1 MSDSPRYTYTY
12 LNKRAHDAALYGY
25 AFVALA
31 ASILA
36 LYRFFP
42 AMLSEDAGAMTT
54 AIFVVLV
61 SLCTLL
67 LVWPV
72 LTLKKKRGWFIR
84 KGSATLSADGVTF
97 SPGATIAFADIFR
110 VSCKTVADFGNRY
123 EVLRIGYGT
132 KSFSIF
138 GCETPG
144 SGEETDL
151 TRLAHAIGRRC
162 EQLESAGED
171 GEILYRRPAPPEDPN
186 AIHFHN
192 R

>member
-1 MSDSPRYTYTY
+1 MSDTPRFTYTY

-25 AFVALA
+25 TFVALA

-54 AIFVVLV
+54 AIFVVLA

-72 LTLKKKRGWFIR
+72 LMLKKRRGWFIR
-84 KGSATLSADGVTF
+84 KGSATLGADGVTF
-97 SPGATIAFADIFR
+97 APGETIAFADIFR
-110 VSCKTVADFGNRY
+110 VSCRRVADFGNRY
-123 EVLRIGYGT
+123 EVLRVGHGT
-132 KSFSIF
+132 KTLSIF
-138 GCETPG
+138 GCEAPEN
-144 SGEETDL
+144 GEETDL
-151 TRLAHAIGRRC
+151 MRLAHAIGRC
-162 EQLESAGED
+162 CDQLEPAGED
-171 GEILYRRPAPPEDPN
+171 GDVLYRRPAPPEDPN
-186 AIHFHN
+186 AIHFRN